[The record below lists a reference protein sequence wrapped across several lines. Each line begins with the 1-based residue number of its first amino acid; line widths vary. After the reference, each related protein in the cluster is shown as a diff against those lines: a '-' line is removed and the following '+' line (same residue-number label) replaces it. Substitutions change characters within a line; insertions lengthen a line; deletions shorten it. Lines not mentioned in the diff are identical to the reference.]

1 MENIENIENT
11 LFDKVLKYIEYF
23 ILFVI
28 VGFLLI
34 SSGLLIYDE
43 ITMLFHY
50 SRELTAIKVIIELIS
65 KTLLLLMILE
75 VLSTVKVSMKQ
86 HILSCQ
92 PFLIIGL
99 IAAVRRLLVISVEIA
114 YVHDMFYYYI
124 IEMGI
129 LIVLVFIFVFS
140 LTLLRKTKI
149 V

>member
-1 MENIENIENT
+1 MENII
-11 LFDKVLKYIEYF
+11 FDKILKYIEYF

-28 VGFLLI
+28 VSFLLI

-43 ITMLFHY
+43 IALLFQH
-50 SRELTAIKVIIELIS
+50 RPNLTAIKIIIELIS
-65 KTLLLLMILE
+65 KTLLLLMIIE
-75 VLSTVKVSMKQ
+75 ILSTVKISITQ

-92 PFLIIGL
+92 PFLVIGM

-129 LIVLVFIFVFS
+129 LISLVLIFVFS
-140 LTLLRKTKI
+140 LTLLRKNNIT
-149 V
+149 

>member
-1 MENIENIENT
+1 MENII
-11 LFDKVLKYIEYF
+11 FDKFLKYIEYF

-43 ITMLFHY
+43 IALLFQHR
-50 SRELTAIKVIIELIS
+50 SNLTAIKIIIELIS
-65 KTLLLLMILE
+65 KTLLLLMIIE
-75 VLSTVKVSMKQ
+75 ILSTVKISITQ

-92 PFLIIGL
+92 PFLVIGM

-129 LIVLVFIFVFS
+129 LISLVLIFVFS
-140 LTLLRKTKI
+140 LTLLRKNNIT
-149 V
+149 